1 MKQAVSAVG
10 IASLSSNRA
19 DPCWGSGAQR
29 SRSPAGHPLVPTGLP
44 GHYFRSKFS
53 GLLVVLGF
61 VEDHMGQ
68 TGTDDGAEEE
78 VGEQF
83 VSCSVRMPLT
93 TEDPVHDLI
102 PDQKTGRK
110 TPYQWISQWMKLQQ
124 DWIKIPVKH
133 CASST
138 EGEKPCTG

>member
-1 MKQAVSAVG
+1 VTCQAA
-10 IASLSSNRA
+10 LP
-19 DPCWGSGAQR
+19 DLEDFQR
-29 SRSPAGHPLVPTGLP
+29 VAE
-44 GHYFRSKFS
+44 
-53 GLLVVLGF
+53 VVLGF

-83 VSCSVRMPLT
+83 VQLLGRIPLT

-110 TPYQWISQWMKLQQ
+110 EDAIPVDGQWTELQQ
-124 DWIKIPVKH
+124 DRVKIPVKH
-133 CASST
+133 CASIDRR
-138 EGEKPCTG
+138 GEKPCTG